1 MTFASIAG
9 VVVAAG
15 CLLQSPAARPGSA
28 ARSAPDSVLRL
39 IDFASL
45 ADLEAG
51 VTCRQFSSSD
61 PEGLGDDHGHF
72 LSLEG
77 KKAVL
82 ADMNGPGVVTRLWS
96 ANATGRLRVFLAGET
111 TPRIDTPFQELFNG
125 KYAPFVEPVAT
136 HQGGGF
142 ISYFPIPYAKHC
154 RIEVDELA

>member
-82 ADMNGPGVVTRLWS
+82 ADMNGPGIV
-96 ANATGRLRVFLAGET
+96 
-111 TPRIDTPFQELFNG
+111 TPFQELFNG

-154 RIEVDELA
+154 RIEVDELAEP